1 MIVVKRVGDL
11 VHNVVRMLEEAKNTV
26 IQLDA
31 HVISVLLQAEGAEVK
46 VFQPVIIQLFSDGS
60 LNIVKHTK
68 SSD

>member
-1 MIVVKRVGDL
+1 
-11 VHNVVRMLEEAKNTV
+11 MLEEAKNTV